1 MAQRIV
7 LKTRNVIYEDTFKT
21 FESED
26 YQLYIMTLGESLY
39 EQLDHDDHKFDFYF
53 DHINETNTFSSTL
66 DHLKK
71 EYGRHFMKKFVTY
84 VVLFL
89 LRWDDVSD
97 IILGL
102 DNDNI
107 SPIYSNFVLYCN
119 RRHIP
124 CGNIYDFIKENLLKQ
139 CLPSY
144 KNTKKSGVKKTEE
157 KSMVFLEEQE
167 MEYKH
172 YIKNFEN
179 D

>member
-1 MAQRIV
+1 MDQKIV
-7 LKTRNVIYEDTFKT
+7 LKTRKVVYEDTFKT

-26 YQLYIMTLGESLY
+26 YELYIMTLGDFLY

-53 DHINETNTFSSTL
+53 DNIKETSTFSSTL
-66 DHLKK
+66 DHLEK
-71 EYGRHFMKKFVTY
+71 EYGRYFMKMFVAY

-89 LRWDDVSD
+89 LRWDEVSD

-102 DNDNI
+102 DNYNI

-119 RRHIP
+119 QRHIS
-124 CGNIYDFIKENLLKQ
+124 CGNMYDFIKKTFLNNA
-139 CLPSY
+139 LPSY
-144 KNTKKSGVKKTEE
+144 KNTKENAKKTEE
-157 KSMVFLEEQE
+157 KCTVFLEEQE
-167 MEYKH
+167 GEYKH